1 VVAHAKGQVDAPIVS
16 RPACTPYTDPN
27 VIDPTARIH
36 PTADLEPDVRVGPGS
51 SIWHRA
57 QVRAGARI
65 GAECIVG
72 RDAFIDEGVTIG
84 DRVKIQ
90 NAALVYHGVTVEDGV
105 FIGPNAILT
114 NDRFPRAITR
124 SGELA
129 RADDWTV
136 SPILLRRGCSIGA
149 GAVVVAGTVVGA
161 FATVGAGAVVT
172 RDVPDHAL
180 VAGNPARRMGW
191 VCFCGQR
198 LRDSAGNPAPVTFEG
213 SAACSACSTRFDIA
227 GDGCA
232 ATQQEPMT
240 MEPAP

>member
-1 VVAHAKGQVDAPIVS
+1 
-16 RPACTPYTDPN
+16 
-27 VIDPTARIH
+27 VIDPSARIH
-36 PTADLEPDVRVGPGS
+36 PTADLEPDVRVGAGS
-51 SIWHRA
+51 SVWHRA
-57 QVRAGARI
+57 QVRTGARI

-90 NAALVYHGVTVEDGV
+90 NAALVYHGVSVEDGV

-129 RADDWTV
+129 RADDWAV

-172 RDVPDHAL
+172 RDVPEHAL

-198 LRDSAGNPAPVTFEG
+198 LRAAGDMPAPGDVVG
-213 SAACSACSTRFDIA
+213 DAACPACGTRFRIDRDSCVA
-227 GDGCA
+227 LPEEA
-232 ATQQEPMT
+232 VL
-240 MEPAP
+240 

>member
-1 VVAHAKGQVDAPIVS
+1 M
-16 RPACTPYTDPN
+16 
-27 VIDPTARIH
+27 IDPTARVH
-36 PTADLEPDVRVGPGS
+36 PSADLEAGVSIGAGS
-51 SIWHRA
+51 SVWHRA
-57 QVRAGARI
+57 QVRNGARI
-65 GAECIVG
+65 GAACIVG
-72 RDAFIDEGVTIG
+72 RDAFIDEGVSIG

-124 SGELA
+124 TGELA

-149 GAVVVAGTVVGA
+149 GTVVVAGTVVGS

-180 VAGNPARRMGW
+180 AAGNPARRLGW

-198 LRDSAGNPAPVTFEG
+198 LRDAAGLPVRGDFTG
-213 SAACSACSTRFDIA
+213 GAVCAACSTHFDID
-227 GDGCA
+227 GDACVA
-232 ATQQEPMT
+232 AAEEPT
-240 MEPAP
+240 S